1 MVTAFQYV
9 LTLFAFGGAL
19 ALIGYSSGHKDGY
32 KTGYGNGKR
41 AGQFTTK
48 SVRQ

>member
-1 MVTAFQYV
+1 MVLLILQYFGWAFLLSGLSFFGYV
-9 LTLFAFGGAL
+9 L
-19 ALIGYSSGHKDGY
+19 GHKDGY